1 MRPGP
6 AAGAVAAL
14 LLATAGCQSEPA
26 VNREPHPGTGTASSG
41 AGGVQQI
48 TLKTGRDYRFHPST
62 IVVHPGRVRVV
73 LVNVGKSAA
82 GAPHDWSL
90 LGFAEAFV
98 PLTGAGQTSSATF
111 TAPAPGRYEF
121 VCTIH
126 RKQGQTGTLVVK
138 AG

>member
-1 MRPGP
+1 MRL
-6 AAGAVAAL
+6 AGAAVAL
-14 LLATAGCQSEPA
+14 LLAVTACQSESA
-26 VNREPHPGTGTASSG
+26 INREPHPGTGTASAA
-41 AGGVQQI
+41 AGGIQQI
-48 TLKTGRDYRFHPST
+48 TLTTGHDYRFHPST

-73 LVNVGKSAA
+73 LVNGGKVGA

-90 LGFAEAFV
+90 TGFPAAFV

-111 TAPAPGRYEF
+111 TAPAPGRYTF

-126 RKQGQTGTLVVK
+126 RRQGQTGTLVVK